1 VQAARRPTDVTLLGY
16 RDEVPEHAQ
25 IHPGTIP
32 ARYRVGG
39 NGLGRQAAA
48 GKGSEAEGREEW
60 QPMTDRTL
68 KIGCFQYD
76 ATRALFDGT
85 LPAESLDRTMTTA
98 ATLPEIFER
107 LIRGNEFD
115 VAELGLTFYL
125 RLLESDLPF
134 VALPIFPNRVFRHSC
149 IFVNARSGITEPR
162 DLVGRTIGE
171 FGTYGQD
178 SGVWA
183 KGILMD
189 EYGFKPERNRW
200 LVGGLEHP
208 SAPFAFIPHPHPD
221 NVEVADAPEG
231 RTLSDMLDAGEIDAL
246 FSANIPQCVLDG
258 SPNVTRLFPDFEP
271 LEREYYRRTGIFP
284 IMHTIVVRRD
294 LLQKRPGLAHDVY
307 RAFSAAKDAAADR
320 YRRNRRL
327 YQVQTMVP
335 WMNALVERNSD
346 EFPEDWWPYGIS
358 ANRATLEAYLRYHY
372 EQGLSS
378 RPWKVE
384 EVFAPELID
393 S

>member
-1 VQAARRPTDVTLLGY
+1 
-16 RDEVPEHAQ
+16 
-25 IHPGTIP
+25 
-32 ARYRVGG
+32 
-39 NGLGRQAAA
+39 
-48 GKGSEAEGREEW
+48 
-60 QPMTDRTL
+60 MTALTL

-76 ATRALFDGT
+76 TTRSLFDGT
-85 LPAESLDRTMTTA
+85 VPANSLDRTMKTA

-149 IFVNARSGITEPR
+149 VFVNTSSGITQPR
-162 DLVGRTIGE
+162 DLVGKTIGE

-189 EYGFKPERNRW
+189 EYGFKPEQNRW
-200 LVGGLEHP
+200 LIGGLEHP
-208 SAPFAFIPHPHPD
+208 GVPFDFIPHPHPD
-221 NVEVADAPEG
+221 NVEVSDAPEG
-231 RTLSDMLDAGEIDAL
+231 RTLNDMLVAGEIDAL
-246 FSANIPQCVLDG
+246 FSANVPQCVLDG
-258 SPNVTRLFPDFEP
+258 SPNVARLFPDFEP
-271 LEREYYRRTGIFP
+271 LERDYHRRTGIFP
-284 IMHTIVVRRD
+284 IMHTIVARRD
-294 LLQKRPGLAHDVY
+294 LLREHPGLAHEIHHV
-307 RAFSAAKDAAADR
+307 FGAAKEAAADR

-335 WMNALVERNSD
+335 WMNALIERNN
-346 EFPEDWWPYGIS
+346 EQFAEDWWPYGIS
-358 ANRATLEAYLRYHY
+358 ANHVTLETYLRYHY

-378 RPWKVE
+378 RRWKVE
-384 EVFAPELID
+384 EVFAPQLLD
-393 S
+393 T